1 MKRQILS
8 TTIVISTV
16 LSSNFSGL
24 ASALKRVI
32 GIEYQA
38 IKPQNSIDAMLNPEQ
53 GGIRP
58 MPPPPP
64 WIPPVEEGMINKM
77 PPARPKAGYRDY
89 TPIRHL
95 PPSAP
100 WITPTIEND
109 SQLPREQSFP
119 IR

>member
-1 MKRQILS
+1 MMCMKRQILS
-8 TTIVISTV
+8 TTIVIFVISTG
-16 LSSNFSGL
+16 LTSG
-24 ASALKRVI
+24 SKRDMRN
-32 GIEYQA
+32 EHQA
-38 IKPQNSIDAMLNPEQ
+38 IKPENSIDAMLNPEE

-64 WIPPVEEGMINKM
+64 WIPPVEEEMMNKM
-77 PPARPKAGYRDY
+77 PPATTQPVQRNY

-100 WITPTIEND
+100 WITPTIKND
-109 SQLPREQSFP
+109 HQLPKEHSFL